1 MKKIITILPA
11 LFCVLVLKAQLFEN
25 KDLYPGTAAVKSRY
39 FNGSGGKG
47 YWSLRKLDAA
57 GRTVEY
63 CNYKNRQLLYKDLYR
78 YNSQNDI
85 TCIIHAFYINK
96 PGKVDTT
103 TFEYA
108 YAGSRIV
115 YQKRIFPNRDSVV
128 FKLADNK
135 NDSVLT
141 YQCISYNYPPGNMP
155 VSVEK
160 TYVLHYAD
168 SLLTKQ
174 AVVNSDS
181 REVTDYEYYSNGK
194 LKRRIIQRTPALK
207 GAVYTGAPGSDDQ
220 SYKYTYDPTGR
231 VKNLYTIVN
240 DKTYKLAH
248 HNYITR

>member
-1 MKKIITILPA
+1 
-11 LFCVLVLKAQLFEN
+11 
-25 KDLYPGTAAVKSRY
+25 
-39 FNGSGGKG
+39 
-47 YWSLRKLDAA
+47 
-57 GRTVEY
+57 
-63 CNYKNRQLLYKDLYR
+63 
-78 YNSQNDI
+78 
-85 TCIIHAFYINK
+85 
-96 PGKVDTT
+96 
-103 TFEYA
+103 
-108 YAGSRIV
+108 
-115 YQKRIFPNRDSVV
+115 
-128 FKLADNK
+128 
-135 NDSVLT
+135 
-141 YQCISYNYPPGNMP
+141 
-155 VSVEK
+155 
-160 TYVLHYAD
+160 LHYAD